1 MKPFRRH
8 RYILAATLAYAALAL
23 AWILLSDQLLSTVA
37 DVGAAVWLSTAKG
50 LFFVLVSAA
59 AFHCALRGVPSAEEG
74 GEAQTSEA
82 FLGALGAGPWPRW
95 LAYSFAVALVLAM
108 VFVRSNLSVSFGD
121 RPLLILFMLPLA
133 LSALLGGLGPGL
145 AATAAAALATAYY
158 TPPAGGFTI
167 GAPHDLFQW
176 GLLLASGLVV
186 SATAEALHRLRRRE
200 RARRQELEASNAALL
215 RTEARLRLWAEA
227 FERAD
232 LGAAISDARTNTL
245 VAVNPAFARARGY
258 RREEMVGLPIG
269 RLFPED
275 RTGAVLAALE
285 ALDRTSH
292 GVFEAEHRA
301 KDGRRFPVLLDITVL
316 RDEAGQPASRIA
328 FALDI
333 SKRKEAERA
342 LTEAHDRLAAV
353 VAASPLAILHLSA
366 EGRVQL
372 WSETAER
379 LFGWSAAEAVGRSL
393 PIVPP
398 EQEGEF
404 RALLARVLAGES
416 FTGLRLH
423 HRRRDRMPIDL
434 ALFTSPTRDAA
445 GNVDGIM
452 AVLQDIGEQL
462 RAEEAIR
469 RLNEELEQRVRERTA
484 QLEAANR
491 ELEAFSYS
499 VSHDLKA
506 PLRGID
512 GYSRLLEDDYR
523 ERLGDEG
530 RLFLAN
536 IRQGAAQ
543 MHQLI
548 EDLLAYSRLERRT
561 LQRTAVDL
569 ASLVEAVAAERRAEL
584 AQAGAELR
592 VEMPALEVCAD
603 RDGLALVL
611 RNLLENAVKFSR
623 GAKPPVVEVGA
634 REEGDRAFLWVRDNG
649 IGFDMKFHDRIFE
662 IFQRLERSE
671 DYPGTGIGL
680 ALVRKAMDRMG
691 GRVWAE
697 SEPGQGAAFFLE
709 IPR

>member
-1 MKPFRRH
+1 MKPFSRH

-23 AWILLSDQLLSTVA
+23 AWILLSDQLLSAVA

-59 AFHCALRGVPSAEEG
+59 AFHCALRGVPPAEEG
-74 GEAQTSEA
+74 GAAPPSEA
-82 FLGALGAGPWPRW
+82 LLGALGAEPWPRW

-108 VFVRSNLSVSFGD
+108 VFVRSLLSVSFGD

-133 LSALLGGLGPGL
+133 LSALLGGFGPGL
-145 AATAAAALATAYY
+145 AATAAAALATAYFI
-158 TPPAGGFTI
+158 PPAGGFSI

-176 GLLLASGLVV
+176 GLLLASGVAV
-186 SATAEALHRLRRRE
+186 SATAEAMHRLRRRE
-200 RARRQELEASNAALL
+200 RARRRELEASNAALL
-215 RTEARLRLWAEA
+215 HSEARLRLWAEA

-232 LGAAISDARTNTL
+232 LGVAISDARTDTL
-245 VAVNPAFARARGY
+245 VAVNPAFARTRGY

-275 RTGAVLAALE
+275 RTGVALAAVE
-285 ALDRTSH
+285 ALDRASH

-316 RDEAGQPASRIA
+316 RDEAGQPASRVA

-333 SKRKEAERA
+333 SERKEAERA

-372 WSETAER
+372 WNEAAER
-379 LFGWSAAEAVGRSL
+379 LFGWSAAEAVGQCL

-398 EQEGEF
+398 EEQGEF
-404 RALLARVLAGES
+404 GALLARVLAGES
-416 FTGLRLH
+416 LTGLRLR
-423 HRRRDRMPIDL
+423 HRGRDGTPIDL

-445 GNVDGIM
+445 GNVEGVM
-452 AVLQDIGEQL
+452 SVLQDIGEQL
-462 RAEEAIR
+462 RAEEEIR

-484 QLEAANR
+484 KLEAANR

-499 VSHDLKA
+499 VSHDLKS

-512 GYSRLLEDDYR
+512 GYSRLLEEDYR

-536 IRQGAAQ
+536 IRQGVAQ

-548 EDLLAYSRLERRT
+548 EDLLAYSRLERRA
-561 LQRTAVDL
+561 LHRVPIDL
-569 ASLVEAVAAERRAEL
+569 AALSRALAAERQGEL
-584 AQAGAELR
+584 TRAGAELR
-592 VEMPALEVCAD
+592 VEVPALSVRAD
-603 RDGLALVL
+603 REGLALVL

-623 GAKPPVVEVGA
+623 AATPPVVEIGA
-634 REEGDRAFLWVRDNG
+634 RKEGDHALLWVRDNG

-697 SEPGQGAAFFLE
+697 SAPGQGATFFLE